1 MSHHANADTS
11 ALNWVR
17 TGPRNAETILLIH
30 SLGLDLT
37 YWDRQIDVLRATYD
51 IVAFD
56 IPGHG
61 RSPAPPS
68 DWSFDQAAADI
79 AKLIEQV
86 GLDAVHVVGVS
97 LGGMI
102 AQALVLLRPDLVRS
116 LTLISTAASF
126 PESSRTLI
134 KGRSKTALEGG
145 MAATLPG
152 IKQWLSAETM
162 ARRPDLVD
170 RITKTLLAGEPT
182 VYATMYT
189 LVSEF
194 DMIGRLHEIC
204 CPTLVLVC
212 EDDPSTPPKYSTA
225 MADEV
230 PGAKIVVLPD
240 GAHLAYLE
248 APAAVNAEL
257 AVFLEEIA
265 GKEWFRRQAFKK

>member
-1 MSHHANADTS
+1 MSNHTDADTLE
-11 ALNWVR
+11 LNWVR
-17 TGPRNAETILLIH
+17 TGPRDAETILLIH

-37 YWDRQIDVLRATYD
+37 YWDRQIDVLGATYG

-86 GLDAVHVVGVS
+86 GLDVVHVVGVS

-102 AQALVLLRPDLVRS
+102 AQALVLSRPDMVRS
-116 LTLISTAASF
+116 LTLISIAASF

-145 MAATLPG
+145 MEATLPG

-162 ARRPDLVD
+162 ARRPDLVE

-182 VYATMYT
+182 VYAAMYT

-194 DMIGRLHEIC
+194 DMISRLDEIR
-204 CPTLVLVC
+204 CPTLILVC
-212 EDDPSTPPKYSTA
+212 EDDPSTPPKYSAA
-225 MADEV
+225 MADAIM
-230 PGAKIVVLPD
+230 GAKMVVLPD

-248 APAAVNAEL
+248 APTAVNAEL
-257 AVFLEEIA
+257 AGFFGELA
-265 GKEWFRRQAFKK
+265 GKE